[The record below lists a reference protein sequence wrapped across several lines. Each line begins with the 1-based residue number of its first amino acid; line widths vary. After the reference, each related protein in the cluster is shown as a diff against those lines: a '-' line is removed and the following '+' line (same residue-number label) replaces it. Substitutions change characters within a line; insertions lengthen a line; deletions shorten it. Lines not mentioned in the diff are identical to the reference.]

1 MEITNVGPEKESELA
16 GENIDDQSY
25 SFEFLGSKLEGH
37 KDLDKL
43 LSKWYQIFN
52 ISTYSFFI

>member
-1 MEITNVGPEKESELA
+1 MEIQNVGPEKESELA

-25 SFEFLGSKLEGH
+25 SFEYLGSKLEGH

-43 LSKWYQIFN
+43 LTKWY
-52 ISTYSFFI
+52 